1 MKTTVFTILFLAP
14 FFLFSQGRLEK
25 AKENLSKE
33 STNEESSEN
42 RRSSRSLGSGRDRD
56 SFFADFFIE
65 LGYYAF
71 YGVVVGSSEYRNVAP
86 YPYYYT
92 SSNIRK

>member
-33 STNEESSEN
+33 FKKLN
-42 RRSSRSLGSGRDRD
+42 
-56 SFFADFFIE
+56 
-65 LGYYAF
+65 
-71 YGVVVGSSEYRNVAP
+71 VVVY
-86 YPYYYT
+86 
-92 SSNIRK
+92 